1 MNAVIYARYSSHNQ
15 REESIEGQI
24 RECTAFAD
32 RNGMTIVGEYID
44 RAVSGKTDNRDAFQ
58 KMIRDSEKRNWDA
71 VVVYTLDRIARNRYD
86 SAMYKAKL
94 KKNGVRLIYA
104 KQVIPEGPEGIILES
119 VLEGIAEYYSEN
131 LARNVQRGLMEN
143 ALACKTTGGKP
154 ALGYRLT
161 ESLHF
166 EIDPVGAKIVR
177 EIFQLY
183 ADGKTASEVIE
194 YCNNSGY
201 RTAMGRPFNRSS
213 LTTILRNEKYIGIY
227 KVNDVV
233 TEGGIPAIIDKA
245 LWEKVQGMIK
255 HNYNTRARGKAK
267 MDYLLTT
274 KLFCGHCGT
283 PMLGES
289 GTGRNGNT
297 YHYYK
302 CFHRKK
308 GEDCDKKP
316 EKKDWIETFVV
327 RHTIEKVLT
336 DENIELISTK
346 AMDIINKEAQDKS
359 VLNAL
364 QAEFKDVEKR
374 LKNIVDLMEQ
384 GIASST
390 TKDRLLELENRKED
404 LIKQIAVE
412 STKRPFLT
420 KERIIYWLES
430 FKDGNVDD
438 PAFRR
443 RVIDTLVNSVYVYDT
458 NGGNGR
464 RFVFTWNL
472 SENHISTVNVSDI
485 DGYAP
490 PETAYSNQFFIIGEF
505 VFGCVYEI
513 EDIG

>member
-24 RECTAFAD
+24 RECTAYAN
-32 RNGMTIVGEYID
+32 RNGMVIVGEYID
-44 RAVSGKTDNRDAFQ
+44 RALTGKNDNRANFQ
-58 KMIRDSEKRNWDA
+58 KMIHDSEKRNWDA
-71 VVVYTLDRIARNRYD
+71 VIVYTLDRIARNRYD

-94 KKNGVRLIYA
+94 KKNGVRLYYA
-104 KQVIPEGPEGIILES
+104 KQVIPDGPEGIILES
-119 VLEGIAEYYSEN
+119 VLEGMAEYYSEN
-131 LARNVQRGLMEN
+131 LARNVQRGMMEN

-154 ALGYRLT
+154 ALGYRLA
-161 ESLHF
+161 ENLQF

-183 ADGKTASEVIE
+183 GDGKTATEVID
-194 YCNNSGY
+194 YCNACGY
-201 RTAMGRPFNRSS
+201 KTSLGRSFNRSS

-227 KVNDVV
+227 KVQDVV
-233 TEGGIPAIIDKA
+233 VEGGIPAIIDKA
-245 LWEKVQGMIK
+245 QWDKVQGMIK

-274 KLFCGHCGT
+274 KLFCGHCGS

-289 GTGRNGNT
+289 GTGRTGIT

-302 CFHRKK
+302 CFTRKK
-308 GEDCDKKP
+308 GDDCDKKP
-316 EKKDWIETFVV
+316 EKKEWIENFVV
-327 RHTIEKVLT
+327 RHTVEKVLT
-336 DENIELISTK
+336 DENIEIIATK

-364 QAEFKDVEKR
+364 QDELKDVEKR

-404 LIKQIAVE
+404 LIKQIAIE
-412 STKRPFLT
+412 GTKRPFLT
-420 KERIIYWLES
+420 KERIIFWLES
-430 FKDGNVDD
+430 FKCGNVDD
-438 PAFRR
+438 IAFKR
-443 RVIDTLVNSVYVYDT
+443 RVIDTLVNSVYVYDI
-458 NGGNGR
+458 NGGKGR

-472 SENHISTVNVSDI
+472 SENRTSTVNVSDI
-485 DGYAP
+485 DVPAP
-490 PETAYSNQFFIIGEF
+490 PETTYPNQFFIIGEF

>member
-24 RECTAFAD
+24 RECTAFAS
-32 RNGMTIVGEYID
+32 RNGMVVVDEYID
-44 RAVSGKTDNRDAFQ
+44 RALTGKTDNRAAFQ
-58 KMIRDSEKRNWDA
+58 QMIRDSEKRNWDA
-71 VVVYTLDRIARNRYD
+71 VIVYTLDRIARNRYD

-94 KKNGVRLIYA
+94 KKNGVRLYYA
-104 KQVIPEGPEGIILES
+104 KQVIPDGPEGIILES
-119 VLEGIAEYYSEN
+119 VLEGMAEYYSEN
-131 LARNVQRGLMEN
+131 LARNVKRGMMEN

-154 ALGYRLT
+154 ALGYRLA
-161 ESLHF
+161 ENLQF

-183 ADGKTASEVIE
+183 GDGKTAAEVIE
-194 YCNNSGY
+194 YCNNCGY
-201 RTAMGRPFNRSS
+201 KTAMGKPFNRSS
-213 LTTILRNEKYIGIY
+213 LSTILRNEKYIGIY
-227 KVNDVV
+227 KAGDVEV
-233 TEGGIPAIIDKA
+233 EGGIPAIVDKGQ
-245 LWEKVQGMIK
+245 WEKVQGMIK

-274 KLFCGHCGT
+274 KLFCGHCGS

-289 GTGRNGNT
+289 GTGRNGTT

-302 CFHRKK
+302 CFSRKK
-308 GEDCDKKP
+308 GGECEKKP
-316 EKKDWIETFVV
+316 EKKDWIEDFVV
-327 RHTIEKVLT
+327 RHTVQTVLT
-336 DENIELISTK
+336 DENIDMIATK
-346 AMDIINKEAQDKS
+346 AMEIINKESQDKS
-359 VLNAL
+359 VLEAL
-364 QAEFKDVEKR
+364 QGQLKDTEKR
-374 LKNIVDLMEQ
+374 LNNILDLMEQ
-384 GIASST
+384 GIATAT

-412 STKRPFLT
+412 STKKPFLT
-420 KERIIYWLES
+420 KERIMYWLES
-430 FKDGNVDD
+430 FKNGNVDD
-438 PAFRR
+438 PAFKR

-472 SENHISTVNVSDI
+472 SENHTSTVNVSDI
-485 DGYAP
+485 DGTPP
-490 PETAYSNQFFIIGEF
+490 PETAYPNQFFIIGEF

>member
-24 RECTAFAD
+24 RECTAFAN
-32 RNGMTIVGEYID
+32 RNGMIVVGEYID
-44 RAVSGKTDNRDAFQ
+44 RAITGKTDNRAAFQ
-58 KMIRDSEKRNWDA
+58 KMIHDSEKRNWDA
-71 VVVYTLDRIARNRYD
+71 VIVYTLDRIARNRYD

-94 KKNGVRLIYA
+94 KKNGVRLYYA
-104 KQVIPEGPEGIILES
+104 KQVIPDGPEGIILES
-119 VLEGIAEYYSEN
+119 VLEGMAEYYSEN
-131 LARNVQRGLMEN
+131 LARNVQRGMMEN

-161 ESLHF
+161 ENLQF
-166 EIDPVGAKIVR
+166 EIDPIGAKVVR

-183 ADGKTASEVIE
+183 GDGKTAAEVIE
-194 YCNNSGY
+194 YCNACGY
-201 RTAMGRPFNRSS
+201 KTAMGKPFIRSS
-213 LTTILRNEKYIGIY
+213 LNSILRNKKYIGIY
-227 KVNDVV
+227 VAGDVEI
-233 TEGGIPAIIDKA
+233 EGGTPAIVDRA
-245 LWEKVQGMIK
+245 MWDKVQSMIK

-308 GEDCDKKP
+308 GGDCEKKP
-316 EKKDWIETFVV
+316 EKKDWIEDFVV
-327 RHTIEKVLT
+327 RHTVEKVLT
-336 DENIELISTK
+336 DENIEMIATK
-346 AMDIINKEAQDKS
+346 AIDIINKEAQDKS

-364 QAEFKDVEKR
+364 QDEFKDVEKR

-384 GIASST
+384 GIATAT

-412 STKRPFLT
+412 GTKRPFLT
-420 KERIIYWLES
+420 KERIVYWLES
-430 FKDGNVDD
+430 FKCGNVDD
-438 PAFRR
+438 IAFKR
-443 RVIDTLVNSVYVYDT
+443 RVIDTLVNSVYVYDI
-458 NGGNGR
+458 NGGKGR

-472 SENHISTVNVSDI
+472 SENQTSTVNVSDI
-485 DGYAP
+485 DVP
-490 PETAYSNQFFIIGEF
+490 PPPKTAYPNQFFIIGEF

-513 EDIG
+513 EEIG

>member
-1 MNAVIYARYSSHNQ
+1 MNAAIYARYSSHNQ

-24 RECTAFAD
+24 RECTAFAE
-32 RNGMTIVGEYID
+32 RNGMVVVDEYID

-71 VVVYTLDRIARNRYD
+71 VIVYTLDRIDRNRYD
-86 SAMYKAKL
+86 SAVYKAKL
-94 KKNGVRLIYA
+94 KKNGVRLFYA

-131 LARNVQRGLMEN
+131 LARNVKRGMMEN

-154 ALGYRLT
+154 ALGYRLN
-161 ESLHF
+161 ENLHF
-166 EIDPVGAKIVR
+166 EIDPVGAKVVR

-183 ADGKTASEVIE
+183 GDGKTAAEVIE
-194 YCNNSGY
+194 YCNNCGY
-201 RTAMGRPFNRSS
+201 RTAMGKPFNRSS
-213 LTTILRNEKYIGIY
+213 LSTILRNEKYIGIY

-233 TEGGIPAIIDKA
+233 VEGGIPAIVDKG
-245 LWEKVQGMIK
+245 LWDKVQGMIK

-274 KLFCGHCGT
+274 KLFCGHCGS

-289 GTGRNGNT
+289 GTGRNGTT

-302 CFHRKK
+302 CFNRKK

-316 EKKDWIETFVV
+316 EKKDWIEDFVV
-327 RHTIEKVLT
+327 RHTVETVLT
-336 DENIELISTK
+336 DENIEMISTK

-359 VLNAL
+359 VMNAL
-364 QAEFKDVEKR
+364 QDELKDVEKR
-374 LKNIVDLMEQ
+374 LKNILDLMEQ
-384 GIASST
+384 GIATAT

-420 KERIIYWLES
+420 KERIMYWLES
-430 FKDGNVDD
+430 FKNGNVDD
-438 PAFRR
+438 LAFKR
-443 RVIDTLVNSVYVYDT
+443 RVIDTLVNSVYVYDIN
-458 NGGNGR
+458 NGKGR
-464 RFVFTWNL
+464 RFMFTWNL
-472 SENHISTVNVSDI
+472 SEHRTSTVDVSDI
-485 DGYAP
+485 DVYPP
-490 PETAYSNQFFIIGEF
+490 PETAYSNQFFFIGELI
-505 VFGCVYEI
+505 FGYVYEI

>member
-24 RECTAFAD
+24 RECTAFAN
-32 RNGMTIVGEYID
+32 RNGMTVVGEYID
-44 RAVSGKTDNRDAFQ
+44 RALTGKNDNRANFQ
-58 KMIRDSEKRNWDA
+58 KMIHDSEKRNWDA
-71 VVVYTLDRIARNRYD
+71 VIVYTLDRIARNRYD

-94 KKNGVRLIYA
+94 KKNGVRLYYA
-104 KQVIPEGPEGIILES
+104 KQVIPDGPEGIILES
-119 VLEGIAEYYSEN
+119 VLEGMAEYYSEN
-131 LARNVQRGLMEN
+131 LARNVKRGMMEN

-161 ESLHF
+161 ETLQY
-166 EIDPVGAKIVR
+166 EIDPVGAMIVR

-194 YCNNSGY
+194 YCNNHGY
-201 RTAMGRPFNRSS
+201 KTAMGRPFNRSS

-227 KVNDVV
+227 RVCDVV
-233 TEGGIPAIIDKA
+233 TEGGIPAIVDKA
-245 LWEKVQGMIK
+245 LWDRVQGMIK

-274 KLFCGHCGT
+274 KLFCGHCGS

-289 GTGRNGNT
+289 GTGRNGTT

-302 CFHRKK
+302 CFGRKK
-308 GEDCDKKP
+308 GGDCDKKQ
-316 EKKDWIETFVV
+316 EKKDWIEDFVV
-327 RHTIEKVLT
+327 RHTVEKVLT
-336 DENIELISTK
+336 DENIEMIATK
-346 AMDIINKEAQDKS
+346 AMDIINKESQDKS
-359 VLNAL
+359 VLESL
-364 QAEFKDVEKR
+364 QAQLKDTEKR
-374 LKNIVDLMEQ
+374 LDNILNLMEQ
-384 GIASST
+384 GIATAT

-404 LIKQIAVE
+404 LIKQIAIE
-412 STKRPFLT
+412 GTKKPFLT

-438 PAFRR
+438 LAFRR
-443 RVIDTLVNSVYVYDT
+443 RVIDTLVNSVYVYDI

-472 SENHISTVNVSDI
+472 SENRTSTVNVSDI
-485 DGYAP
+485 DVPPP
-490 PETAYSNQFFIIGEF
+490 PETAYSNQFFFIGELI
-505 VFGCVYEI
+505 FGYVYEI

>member
-24 RECTAFAD
+24 RECTAFAN
-32 RNGMTIVGEYID
+32 RNGMIVVGEYID
-44 RAVSGKTDNRDAFQ
+44 RALTGKNDNRANFQ
-58 KMIRDSEKRNWDA
+58 KMIHDSEKRNWDA
-71 VVVYTLDRIARNRYD
+71 VIVYTLDRIARNRYD

-94 KKNGVRLIYA
+94 KKNGVRLYYA

-119 VLEGIAEYYSEN
+119 VLEGMAEYYSEN
-131 LARNVQRGLMEN
+131 LARNVQRGMMEN

-154 ALGYRLT
+154 ALGYRLA
-161 ESLHF
+161 ENLQF

-183 ADGKTASEVIE
+183 GDGKTAAEVIE
-194 YCNNSGY
+194 YCNACGY
-201 RTAMGRPFNRSS
+201 KTSLGRPFNRSS

-227 KVNDVV
+227 KVQDVV
-233 TEGGIPAIIDKA
+233 VEGGIPAIVDKA
-245 LWEKVQGMIK
+245 QWEKVQGMIK
-255 HNYNTRARGKAK
+255 HNYNNRARGKAK

-274 KLFCGHCGT
+274 KLFCGHCGS

-289 GTGRNGNT
+289 GTGRTGIT

-302 CFHRKK
+302 CFNRKK

-316 EKKDWIETFVV
+316 EKKDWIEDFVV
-327 RHTIEKVLT
+327 RHTVEKVLT
-336 DENIELISTK
+336 DENIETIATK

-364 QAEFKDVEKR
+364 QDELKDVEKR

-412 STKRPFLT
+412 GTKRPFLT

-430 FKDGNVDD
+430 FKCGNVDD
-438 PAFRR
+438 PAFKR

-458 NGGNGR
+458 NGGKGR

-472 SENHISTVNVSDI
+472 SENRTSTVNVSDI
-485 DGYAP
+485 DVPAP
-490 PETAYSNQFFIIGEF
+490 PETAYPNQFFIIGEF

>member
-24 RECTAFAD
+24 RECTAYAN
-32 RNGMTIVGEYID
+32 RNGMVIVGEYID
-44 RAVSGKTDNRDAFQ
+44 RALTGKNDNRANFQ

-71 VVVYTLDRIARNRYD
+71 VIVYTLDRIARNRYD

-94 KKNGVRLIYA
+94 KKNGVRLYYA

-119 VLEGIAEYYSEN
+119 VLEGMAEYYSEN

-154 ALGYRLT
+154 ALGYRLA
-161 ESLHF
+161 ENLQF
-166 EIDPVGAKIVR
+166 EIDPVGAKIIR

-183 ADGKTASEVIE
+183 GDGKTATEVID
-194 YCNNSGY
+194 YCNACGY
-201 RTAMGRPFNRSS
+201 KTAMGKPFNRSS
-213 LTTILRNEKYIGIY
+213 LSTILRNRKYIGIY
-227 KVNDVV
+227 AAGEVEI
-233 TEGGIPAIIDKA
+233 EGGIPAIIDKA
-245 LWEKVQGMIK
+245 QWEKVQGMIK

-274 KLFCGHCGT
+274 KLFCGHCGS

-302 CFHRKK
+302 CFSRKK
-308 GEDCDKKP
+308 GDNCDKKP
-316 EKKDWIETFVV
+316 EKKDWIEDFVV
-327 RHTIEKVLT
+327 RHTVEKVLT
-336 DENIELISTK
+336 DENIEMIATK

-364 QAEFKDVEKR
+364 QDEFKDVEKR

-404 LIKQIAVE
+404 LIKQIAIE
-412 STKRPFLT
+412 GTKRPFLT

-430 FKDGNVDD
+430 FKCGNVDD
-438 PAFRR
+438 PAFKRK
-443 RVIDTLVNSVYVYDT
+443 VIDTLVNSVYVYDI

-472 SENHISTVNVSDI
+472 SENHTSTVNVSDI
-485 DGYAP
+485 DVPPP
-490 PETAYSNQFFIIGEF
+490 PETTYPNQFFIIGEF